1 MADGVEAAGF
11 PEPELEPDPMFE
23 PALVPMLVEPLPI
36 GFEEDPELAPAP
48 TLPLSPAVLGSPMV
62 PLHPAIAAAARH
74 PTRAL
79 QTRDRDM
86 FLHILPTTLRAAR
99 LRVLQFV
106 SVLAKNNGG
115 KEGQRSCKN
124 LSVSGLFFGH

>member
-36 GFEEDPELAPAP
+36 GFEEEPELAPAP
-48 TLPLSPAVLGSPMV
+48 TLPFSLAVLGSPMA

-74 PTRAL
+74 PTRAI

-86 FLHILPTTLRAAR
+86 FLHILPTMLRAAR
-99 LRVLQFV
+99 LRRFAIRQRACKEQWWQGGPEELQESF
-106 SVLAKNNGG
+106 G
-115 KEGQRSCKN
+115 C
-124 LSVSGLFFGH
+124 GLFFGH